1 MTAWTDHIRE
11 KAKEYGLSYKAAMS
25 DARVKSSYTKAPRP
39 KATKPQAPSEPPK
52 TAKERRTMAASR
64 AMELIHKRN
73 ADGSQ
78 SWHDAASNY
87 IQESAD
93 AGSRFMKE
101 KKPRKPMSEETK
113 AMLKERRATKKASEA
128 PPPRTTTLKE
138 RRQNAAKRA
147 MELTQNKP
155 VDYVPK
161 ARKPMSEETKAMLKA
176 RREAKKADVAK
187 KFESF
192 WERHEGLPAGGPLS
206 GSGMRTPSLATIA
219 KEAATAAVEGVLKSV
234 PQPVVVAPKKR
245 AKPGQG
251 KGRGVQK
258 MSEETKALLKARR
271 QGSKMR
277 PPKQPTTFT
286 ALSADEMAFHAN
298 LLG

>member
-1 MTAWTDHIRE
+1 MTAWIDHVRS

-78 SWHDAASNY
+78 SWHDAVSKS

-113 AMLKERRATKKASEA
+113 AMLKARRAT
-128 PPPRTTTLKE
+128 
-138 RRQNAAKRA
+138 
-147 MELTQNKP
+147 
-155 VDYVPK
+155 
-161 ARKPMSEETKAMLKA
+161 
-176 RREAKKADVAK
+176 KKADVAK

-192 WERHEGLPAGGPLS
+192 WERHGMGTTATTTQAVVDAIAGPSKQPQKRGKDKIVVYLSDGRGL
-206 GSGMRTPSLATIA
+206 TQ
-219 KEAATAAVEGVLKSV
+219 KEASEMGFANGLVPRISPYTGKPSKPYRGNKVYILEDWYPRTSYVMAASLYKKGVTREQYAKAQAEGTLRELLLS
-234 PQPVVVAPKKR
+234 
-245 AKPGQG
+245 
-251 KGRGVQK
+251 KGFRV
-258 MSEETKALLKARR
+258 
-271 QGSKMR
+271 
-277 PPKQPTTFT
+277 
-286 ALSADEMAFHAN
+286 
-298 LLG
+298 

>member
-1 MTAWTDHIRE
+1 MTAWTDHVRD

-25 DARVKSSYTKAPRP
+25 DDRVKGSYTKAPRK

-64 AMELIHKRN
+64 AMELIHKRT
-73 ADGSQ
+73 ADGKE
-78 SWHDAASNY
+78 SWHDAASKY

-101 KKPRKPMSEETK
+101 KKP
-113 AMLKERRATKKASEA
+113 
-128 PPPRTTTLKE
+128 
-138 RRQNAAKRA
+138 
-147 MELTQNKP
+147 
-155 VDYVPK
+155 
-161 ARKPMSEETKAMLKA
+161 RKPMSEETKAMLKA

-192 WERHEGLPAGGPLS
+192 WERHEGLPAGGPLA
-206 GSGMRTPSLATIA
+206 GSGVRTASLATIA

-234 PQPVVVAPKKR
+234 PQPVVVAPKKKR